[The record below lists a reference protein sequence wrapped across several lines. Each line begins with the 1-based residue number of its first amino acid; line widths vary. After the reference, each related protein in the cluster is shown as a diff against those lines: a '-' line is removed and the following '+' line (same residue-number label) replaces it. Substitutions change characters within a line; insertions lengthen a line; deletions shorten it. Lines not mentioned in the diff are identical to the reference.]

1 MTAEAQRTATKMAEV
16 IDGKAFAA
24 KVRAQVA
31 EHVGRLKRD
40 HGLTP
45 GLAVVLVGEDPAS
58 QVYVGAKGKSTT
70 EVGMNSFEHKLPAD
84 TPEADLL
91 ALIARLNADPK
102 VNGILVQLPL
112 PKHLN
117 ADLVINSLDPAKD
130 VDGFHISNVGLLGTG
145 QKSMVPCTPLGCL
158 MMLRDHLGPLAGLHA
173 VVVGRSNIVGKPMAQ
188 LLLGDSCTVTIAHS
202 KTRDLPAVCRTAD
215 IIIAAVGRAQMIT
228 GDYLKPGATI
238 IDVGINRIATPEGK
252 TRLVGDAHYPSCAA
266 VAGAITPVPGGV
278 GPMTIACL
286 LANTLTAT
294 CRANGLDEPQGLT
307 A

>member
-1 MTAEAQRTATKMAEV
+1 MTAKV

-24 KVRAQVA
+24 GVRGQVA
-31 EHVGRLKRD
+31 DHVARLKAE
-40 HGLTP
+40 HGIVP

-70 EVGMNSFEHKLPAD
+70 EAGMNSYEHKLPAD
-84 TPEADLL
+84 TTEAALL
-91 ALIARLNADPK
+91 ALIDRLNRDPK

-112 PKHLN
+112 PKHLDS
-117 ADLVINSLDPAKD
+117 DLVINALDPAKD
-130 VDGFHISNVGLLGTG
+130 VDGFHISNVGRLGTG

-158 MMLRDHLGPLAGLHA
+158 MLLRDHLGSLAGLNA

-188 LLLGDSCTVTIAHS
+188 LLLGDSATVTIAHS
-202 KTRDLPAVCRTAD
+202 KTRDLAGVCRQAD
-215 IIIAAVGRAQMIT
+215 ILIAAVGRAEMIT
-228 GDYLKPGATI
+228 GDWIKPGATV
-238 IDVGINRIATPEGK
+238 IDVGINRIATAEGK
-252 TRLVGDAHYPSCAA
+252 TRLVGDVHYPSAA
-266 VAGAITPVPGGV
+266 QVAGALTPVPGGV

-294 CRANGLDEPQGLT
+294 CRANGLKEPQGLT